1 MAQQSN
7 TPNTGKTPSGSPA
20 TSATTA
26 APPASRRSGLTGHLR
41 PAFWRMRP
49 ATVTLTTSPSAPA
62 AAPGTATNQTP
73 TTPARTAF
81 GRWWQN
87 QLHRNQSI
95 DRATWLVICC
105 ALLSLGI
112 YLYAMVRLPLGPN
125 LSHGYQ
131 DIGQLTSLTP
141 GGAYNPVVG
150 EVFLVAIALL
160 FGAWS
165 LVYWIAGRA
174 EYQTKTGWWRAP
186 LPLSIS
192 LFGFP
197 LAALLV
203 LLFMY
208 PITASDVLDYTSQI
222 RVLTIYHANPLTIA
236 PINFPNDPFLKFN
249 PWYIIPASYGPLW
262 AVLAALVSLP
272 AGNNIFAAVLAQKLL
287 SIVACLGCMIAVWQ
301 LARQHCPERRWQAFV
316 FFAWN
321 PLILFEVGANGH
333 NDTLMVFFLLVGL
346 WALLA
351 KRWYWQS
358 LAIPLL
364 VASVLVKWTSI
375 LLLPLAIIYL
385 LRGGRARR
393 WGLGPL
399 GLGTLLTAAYAIP
412 LVMPFIDLQHP
423 LGVLGQASQFT
434 TSPPALL
441 KELLEPI
448 YGPDNAGIV
457 AQVVGLALFA
467 LIYLFLLARF
477 AFPGPRERLE
487 HWERPTPSQRL
498 IAAAME
504 SYFWYFVL
512 ATFWFQP
519 WYLIALVP
527 LAALDARPLART
539 RGALFSLGAPLKYIV
554 YIFLLVIFWWHIP
567 PFTTD
572 LTACVVVY
580 GLPLFT
586 RLLESWQAR
595 QRLYD
600 LLAQA
605 HFSPA
610 PAAAK
615 APRRRKSWWLT

>member
-1 MAQQSN
+1 MAQQSK

-26 APPASRRSGLTGHLR
+26 ASPASPRSGLTGHLR

-49 ATVTLTTSPSAPA
+49 ATVTLTTSAPA
-62 AAPGTATNQTP
+62 PAGAPGTAAKQTP

-81 GRWWQN
+81 GRWWQD
-87 QLHRNQSI
+87 QLSRNQSI
-95 DRATWLVICC
+95 DRATMLVIFC

-112 YLYAMVRLPLGPN
+112 YLYATVHLPLGLN

-141 GGAYNPVVG
+141 GGPYNPIAG
-150 EVFLVAIALL
+150 EMFLLAIALL

-174 EYQTKTGWWRAP
+174 EYQTKAGWWRAP
-186 LPLSIS
+186 ILLSIS

-197 LAALLV
+197 LVALLV

-208 PITASDVLDYTSQI
+208 PVTASDVLDYASQI

-249 PWYIIPASYGPLW
+249 PWEGIPASYGPLW
-262 AVLAALVSLP
+262 ALLAALVSEP
-272 AGNNIFAAVLAQKLL
+272 AGNNIFAAILAQKLL
-287 SIVACLGCMIAVWQ
+287 SIVACLGCMLIVWQ
-301 LARQHCPERRWQAFV
+301 LARQLCPERRWQAFV

-333 NDTLMVFFLLVGL
+333 NDTLMVFFLLAGL

-393 WGLGPL
+393 WGLLPL

-412 LVMPFIDLQHP
+412 VVLPFLDLQHQ
-423 LGVLGQASQFT
+423 LGVLGQSTYFT

-441 KELLEPI
+441 KSLLEPA
-448 YGPDNAGIV
+448 YGPDDAGTI
-457 AQVVGLALFA
+457 ARVVGLALFA
-467 LIYLFLLARF
+467 LVYLFLLARF

-487 HWERPTPSQRL
+487 RWEKPSPSQRL
-498 IAAAME
+498 IAAALE

-519 WYLIALVP
+519 WYLIALLP
-527 LAALDARPLART
+527 LAALDTRPLART
-539 RGALFSLGAPLKYIV
+539 RGALFSLGAVLVYIV
-554 YIFLLVIFWWHIP
+554 FIFLWKIYWWAIP
-567 PFTTD
+567 TITVGFV
-572 LTACVVVY
+572 ACVVVY

-610 PAAAK
+610 PATAK